1 MDSVQK
7 NKTKAGGLILRTIR
21 MRIAYRGTRY
31 HGFQRQPN
39 AQTVQ
44 GTLEQQLSRVLNGQ
58 TGVFGCSRTDTGV
71 HANEFVLHFHTE
83 REIRCKNLVRALN
96 GYLPDDISV
105 LSAEDAPAD
114 FHARFDCRGKEYL
127 YRIHCHES
135 KNPFLT
141 DLAFHYRRPLDLE
154 KLKPAAQAVVGTHDF
169 HSFCAQAKP
178 ETDCFR
184 TIYGTRL
191 EREGSDVRIYI
202 RGDGFL
208 YNMVRI
214 FVGTLLDINEG
225 VFPPD
230 SMPQILYARNRLAA
244 GRTAMAHGLYLNRV
258 FYTDEIFDGQFDK

>member
-1 MDSVQK
+1 
-7 NKTKAGGLILRTIR
+7 

-39 AQTVQ
+39 AATVQ
-44 GTLEQQLSRVLNGQ
+44 GELEKQLSRVLNGAV
-58 TGVFGCSRTDTGV
+58 TVYGCSRTDTGV
-71 HANEFVLHFHTE
+71 HANEFVLHFFTE

-105 LSAEDAPAD
+105 LSADDTAHG
-114 FHARFDCRGKEYL
+114 FHARFDCRGKEDL
-127 YRIHCHES
+127 YRIHCDES

-141 DLAFHYRRPLDLE
+141 DLAFHYRRPLDTE
-154 KLKPAAQAVVGTHDF
+154 KLRAAAEAVVGTHDF
-169 HSFCAQAKP
+169 HSFCAQASP
-178 ETDCFR
+178 ETNCIR
-184 TIYGTRL
+184 TVYGTRI
-191 EREGSDVRIYI
+191 ERNGADVRILI

-230 SMPQILYARNRLAA
+230 AMPAILAAKDRLAA

-258 FYTDEIFDGQFDK
+258 FYSDAVMTGTDPQNNE

>member
-1 MDSVQK
+1 M
-7 NKTKAGGLILRTIR
+7 RTLK
-21 MRIAYRGTRY
+21 MTIAYRGTKY

-39 AQTVQ
+39 AHTVQ
-44 GTLEQQLSRVLNGQ
+44 GELEAQLSRVLNGQ
-58 TGVFGCSRTDTGV
+58 TVVYGCSRTDTGV
-71 HANEFVLHFHTE
+71 HANQFVLHLHTE

-105 LSAEDAPAD
+105 LQCEDTAPG
-114 FHARFDCRGKEYL
+114 FHARFDCKGKEYL
-127 YRIHCHES
+127 YRIHAHES
-135 KNPFLT
+135 KDPFSK
-141 DLAFHYRRPLDLE
+141 DLAFHYRRPIDVE
-154 KLKPAAQAVVGTHDF
+154 KMRYAAQQAVGQHDF

-178 ETDCFR
+178 ETNCIR
-184 TIYGTRL
+184 TIYGVNLTQS
-191 EREGSDVRIYI
+191 GSDVRVYI

-230 SMPQILYARNRLAA
+230 ALTEILAKQDRLAA

-258 FYTDEIFDGQFDK
+258 FYDSRELTEGITEREGLQ

>member
-1 MDSVQK
+1 
-7 NKTKAGGLILRTIR
+7 

-39 AQTVQ
+39 AVTIQ
-44 GTLEQQLSRVLNGQ
+44 GTLEQALSRVLNGQ
-58 TGVFGCSRTDTGV
+58 TGVYGCSRTDTGV
-71 HANEFVLHFHTE
+71 HANEFVLHFYTE
-83 REIRCKNLVRALN
+83 RAIRCKNLVRALN

-105 LSAEDAPAD
+105 LSAEDTVPS

-141 DLAFHYRRPLDLE
+141 DLAFHYRRPLDTE
-154 KLKPAAQAVVGTHDF
+154 KISAAAQAVVGTHDF
-169 HSFCAQAKP
+169 HSFCAQATP
-178 ETDCFR
+178 ETDCVR
-184 TIYGTRL
+184 TIFGTDIQRD
-191 EREGSDVRIYI
+191 STDVRIYI
-202 RGDGFL
+202 RGNGFL

-230 SMPQILYARNRLAA
+230 AMPEILAAKNRLAA
-244 GRTAMAHGLYLNRV
+244 GRTAMAHGLYLNKV
-258 FYTDEIFDGQFDK
+258 FYSDDIASDCRKIQND

>member
-1 MDSVQK
+1 M
-7 NKTKAGGLILRTIR
+7 T
-21 MRIAYRGTRY
+21 IAYRGTRY

-39 AQTVQ
+39 AVTVQ
-44 GTLEQQLSRVLNGQ
+44 GELEKQLSRVLNGA
-58 TGVFGCSRTDTGV
+58 TTVYGCSRTDTGV
-71 HANEFVLHFHTE
+71 HANEFVLHFFTE

-105 LSAEDAPAD
+105 LSAEDAAAD

-141 DLAFHYRRPLDLE
+141 DLAYHYRRPLDTDKIRE
-154 KLKPAAQAVVGTHDF
+154 AARAVVGTHDF
-169 HSFCAQAKP
+169 HSFCAQAAP
-178 ETDCFR
+178 ETNCIR
-184 TIYGTRL
+184 TIYGTDVQRS
-191 EREGSDVRIYI
+191 GSDVRIYI

-225 VFPPD
+225 VFPP
-230 SMPQILYARNRLAA
+230 SAMPGILAAGDRLAA

-258 FYTDEIFDGQFDK
+258 FYSDAVITGTDSQNND

>member
-1 MDSVQK
+1 M
-7 NKTKAGGLILRTIR
+7 RTIR

-191 EREGSDVRIYI
+191 ERAQTFV
-202 RGDGFL
+202 F
-208 YNMVRI
+208 I
-214 FVGTLLDINEG
+214 FAVTAFFIIWCASLSELCLISMRACSRLIPCRRFFVPGIGLLLEE
-225 VFPPD
+225 
-230 SMPQILYARNRLAA
+230 RLW
-244 GRTAMAHGLYLNRV
+244 RTV
-258 FYTDEIFDGQFDK
+258 CT